1 MRTILKIFMM
11 LFCVFSYA
19 QTTVTGSITDKNS
32 QPLSGATIIIVGT
45 STGVVADF
53 DGNYSITSDMD
64 TPFSIEASSVG
75 FKAMSAEVNSSS
87 TVDFVLEDNSALD
100 EVVVS
105 ASRTPQRIFES
116 PVTIERFGIK
126 DIRNTASADFY
137 DGLENLKGVDINVN
151 SLTFK
156 AINTRGFATF
166 ANTRFVQ
173 LVDGMDNSAPALN
186 FPLGNLLGMT
196 ETDVLSVEII
206 PGASSALYGA
216 NAFNGILLMES
227 KNPFDHQGIS
237 GQYKHGITSQD
248 AAGGDNEF
256 RDLQV
261 RWGHKFSDKVAMKIN
276 FAYLRGTDWI
286 ANSEVD
292 KLGRVDENG
301 VGLTRA
307 AYNHDGINIYG
318 DEVATNINGVAQQME
333 MLGLLPAG
341 ASALVP
347 SVVVSRTGYKEVNLT
362 DHVARS
368 KKADWGL
375 YWRPDGTDNLEIQY
389 VGKYGTGET
398 VYQGTNRYAI
408 ENFLMTQHKLEV
420 KHSNFF
426 ARAYV
431 TEDNAGDS
439 YDMNFTAININ
450 RSWKGDTQ
458 WFGEYVGGI
467 VQGTLGGLNIDQA
480 HALGRAAADTGRLI
494 PGTQEYQDAFN
505 AVITDPDLTTGAKF
519 QDESKVYHSDFNYN
533 FGHMWDWA
541 EVQVGGSYREYSLN
555 SSGTIYTDYDGPITY
570 GDMGIYTQLVKD
582 MLDDRLRLTAAARY
596 DKAEFSDGAV
606 TPRVALAYTAG
617 ENRNHNLRVSYQTG
631 YRNPTT
637 QDLFI
642 GLDVGLARLVGSSP
656 DNPARYSRNFGTA
669 EAPLGYPISA
679 AGQVAT
685 GLPANLPYGAIT
697 GESAFSNSFSVSS
710 VQAFAATGNP
720 GLLQDSGVE
729 YVEAERLQSVEIG
742 YRAKLSPTFTIDAS
756 AYKNAYE
763 NFISTEAV
771 ISPLYG
777 QVGDNAASIL
787 AIANGDFETWSA
799 YTNADAEV
807 ESWGASI
814 GIIAKVLKNYDLSAN
829 YTKSVLE
836 FDEEKYP
843 DFATY
848 WNTPEHKVKVQFGN
862 TNILE
867 NVGFNVAWRWFS
879 DFYWESTFGNGDV
892 PATHVIDAQ
901 INFSLPKLNST
912 IKIGGAN
919 LGSHEYFTAFGS
931 GFIGQQ
937 YYISWTAFN

>member
-19 QTTVTGSITDKNS
+19 QTTVTGSITDRNS
-32 QPLSGATIIIVGT
+32 QPLSGATVVIVGT

-64 TPFSIEASSVG
+64 TPFTIEASSVG

-87 TVDFVLEDNSALD
+87 TVDFVLEDNTALD

-126 DIRNTASADFY
+126 DIKTNASADFY

-248 AAGGDNEF
+248 AAGDNEF

-261 RWGHKFSDKVAMKIN
+261 RWGHKFSDKVAMKVN
-276 FAYLRGTDWI
+276 FAYLLGTDWI
-286 ANSEVD
+286 ADSEVD

-318 DEVATNINGVAQQME
+318 DEVATNIKNVAQLME
-333 MLGLLPAG
+333 VGGLLPAG

-347 SVVVSRTGYKEVNLT
+347 SVVVSRTGYREVDLT

-375 YWRPDGTDNLEIQY
+375 YWRPDGTDDLEIQY

-420 KHSNFF
+420 KSPNFF
-426 ARAYV
+426 VRTYMNS
-431 TEDNAGDS
+431 DNAGDS

-450 RSWKGDTQ
+450 RSWKSDNQ

-467 VQGTLGGLNIDQA
+467 VGGTLAGLTMDAA
-480 HALGRAAADTGRLI
+480 HALGRATADTGRLI
-494 PGTQEYQDAFN
+494 PGTQAYMDAKE
-505 AVITDPDLTTGAKF
+505 AVITNPDLTTGAKF
-519 QDESKVYHSDFNYN
+519 QDESKVYHSDWNYN

-541 EVQVGGSYREYSLN
+541 EVQVGGSYRNYELN
-555 SSGTIYTDYDGPITY
+555 SSGTIYTDYDGPINY
-570 GDMGIYTQLVKD
+570 GDVGVYTQVVKD
-582 MLDDRLRLTAAARY
+582 MLDDKLRLTAAARY
-596 DKAEFSDGAV
+596 DKAEFSDGAI

-617 ENRNHNLRVSYQTG
+617 EYDNHNFRVSYQTG

-642 GLDVGLARLVGSSP
+642 GLDVGIARLVGSSP
-656 DNPARYSRNFGTA
+656 DNPARFVRDYSV
-669 EAPLGYPISA
+669 SA
-679 AGQVAT
+679 AGQQLGIPAT
-685 GLPANLPYGAIT
+685 VTLT
-697 GESAFSNSFSVSS
+697 GESAFNNSFSASS
-710 VQAFAATGNP
+710 VQAMAATGNP
-720 GLLQDSGVE
+720 ALLQASGVE
-729 YVEAERLQSVEIG
+729 YVEAERLQSIEFG
-742 YRAKLSPTFTIDAS
+742 YRAKLSPTFIIDANL
-756 AYKNAYE
+756 YRNAYE

-771 ISPLYG
+771 ISPYYG
-777 QVGDNAASIL
+777 QVGDNSLSVL
-787 AIANGDFETWSA
+787 AIANGDFETYSA

-807 ESWGASI
+807 ESWGATFGMSTKI
-814 GIIAKVLKNYDLSAN
+814 FKNYDLSAN

-836 FDEEKYP
+836 FDEELYP
-843 DFATY
+843 DFSTY

-862 TNILE
+862 TSLFE

-901 INFSLPKLNST
+901 INFTLPKLKST

-919 LGSHEYFTAFGS
+919 IGSQEYYTAFGS

-937 YYISWTAFN
+937 YYISWTANNL

>member
-19 QTTVTGSITDKNS
+19 QTTVTGSVTDSNS
-32 QPLSGATIIIVGT
+32 QPLSGATVVIVGT

-64 TPFSIEASSVG
+64 TPFTLQASSVG
-75 FKAMSAEVNSSS
+75 FTAMSAEVSSSS
-87 TVDFVLEDNSALD
+87 TVNFVLEDNTALD

-126 DIRNTASADFY
+126 DIATNASADFY

-196 ETDVLSVEII
+196 ETDVLSVELI

-216 NAFNGILLMES
+216 NAFNGILLMKS
-227 KNPFDHQGIS
+227 KSPFDHQGIS

-248 AAGGDNEF
+248 AAGDNEF
-256 RDLQV
+256 RDVQI
-261 RWGHKFSDKVAMKIN
+261 RWGHKFSDKLAMKVN

-286 ANSEVD
+286 ADSEVD

-307 AYNHDGINIYG
+307 AHNHDGINIYG
-318 DEVATNINGVAQQME
+318 DEVATNINGVAQAME
-333 MLGLLPAG
+333 GLGLLPAG

-347 SVVVSRTGYKEVNLT
+347 NTVVSRTGYREVDLT

-375 YWRPDGTDNLEIQY
+375 YWRPNADDFEVSY
-389 VGKYGTGET
+389 VGKIGTGET
-398 VYQGTNRYAI
+398 VYQGTNRYGI

-420 KHSNFF
+420 KDDNFNF
-426 ARAYV
+426 KGYM
-431 TEDNAGDS
+431 TSDWAGDS

-458 WFGEYVGGI
+458 WFGEYVGAI
-467 VQGTLGGLNIDQA
+467 VLGQLGGLTIDQA
-480 HALGRAAADTGRLI
+480 HALGRNTADTGRLM
-494 PGTQEYQDAFN
+494 PGTQGYLDAFETVVN
-505 AVITDPDLTTGAKF
+505 NPDLTTGAKF
-519 QDESKVYHSDFNYN
+519 QDESKVYHADFNYN

-555 SSGTIYTDYDGPITY
+555 SSGTIFTDYDGPINY
-570 GDMGIYTQLVKD
+570 GDFGVYTQWVKN
-582 MLDDRLRLTAAARY
+582 MADDRFTVTAAARY
-596 DKAEFSDGAV
+596 DKAEFSDGAI

-617 ENRNHNLRVSYQTG
+617 KDRNHNIRLSYQTG

-642 GLDVGLARLVGSSP
+642 GLDVGIARLIGSSP
-656 DNPARYSRNFGTA
+656 DNPSRYVRD
-669 EAPLGYPISA
+669 YPVSV
-679 AGQVAT
+679 AGQAL
-685 GLPANLPYGAIT
+685 GAPAVVTLT
-697 GESAFSNSFSVSS
+697 GEAAFNNSFSASS
-710 VQAFAATGNP
+710 VQAMAATGNP
-720 GLLQDSGVE
+720 GLLEASGVE
-729 YVEAERLQSVEIG
+729 HVKPEQMQSIEFG
-742 YRAKLSPTFTIDAS
+742 WRAKLSNTFTVDANI
-756 AYKNAYE
+756 YRNAYQD
-763 NFISTEAV
+763 FISTEAV
-771 ISPLYG
+771 ISPYYG
-777 QVGDNAASIL
+777 QVGDNGLSIL
-787 AIANGDFETWSA
+787 AIANGDFETYSA
-799 YTNADAEV
+799 YTNTDAEI
-807 ESWGASI
+807 ESWGATVGVRTKI
-814 GIIAKVLKNYDLSAN
+814 FNGYDLSAN

-836 FDEEKYP
+836 FDQEAYP
-843 DFATY
+843 DFSTN
-848 WNTPEHKVKVQFGN
+848 WNTPEDKWKVQFGN
-862 TNILE
+862 TNLFD

-879 DFYWESTFGNGDV
+879 DFYWEATFGNGDV
-892 PATHVIDAQ
+892 PSTHVIDAQ
-901 INFSLPKLNST
+901 INFTLPKWNSV

-919 LGSHEYFTAFGS
+919 IGGDEYFTAFGS
-931 GFIGQQ
+931 GFIGTQ
-937 YYISWTAFN
+937 YYISWTANN

>member
-1 MRTILKIFMM
+1 MRTILKIFTM

-19 QTTVTGSITDKNS
+19 QTTVTGSITDSNS
-32 QPLSGATIIIVGT
+32 QPLSGATVVIVGT

-75 FKAMSAEVNSSS
+75 FKAMSAEVSSSS
-87 TVDFVLEDNSALD
+87 TVDFVLEDNTALD

-116 PVTIERFGIK
+116 PVTVERFGIK
-126 DIRNTASADFY
+126 DIKTNASADFY

-196 ETDVLSVEII
+196 ETDVLSVEIL

-227 KNPFDHQGIS
+227 KSPFDFQGVS
-237 GQYKHGITSQD
+237 GQYKHGITSQE

-261 RWGHKFSDKVAMKIN
+261 RWGHKFSDKVAMKVN
-276 FAYLRGTDWI
+276 FAYLRGKDWV
-286 ANSEVD
+286 ADSEVD

-318 DEVATNINGVAQQME
+318 DEVATNIQGVAQAME
-333 MLGLLPAG
+333 AGGLLPAG

-347 SVVVSRTGYKEVNLT
+347 STVVSRTGYREVALT

-375 YWRPDGTDNLEIQY
+375 YWRPDGTDALEIQY

-408 ENFLMTQHKLEV
+408 ENFIMTQHKLEV
-420 KHSNFF
+420 KSPNFF
-426 ARAYV
+426 VRTYV
-431 TEDNAGDS
+431 NADDAGDS

-450 RSWKGDTQ
+450 RSWKSDNQ

-467 VQGTLGGLNIDQA
+467 VGGTLAGLTLDAA
-480 HALGRAAADTGRLI
+480 HALGRATADTGRLI
-494 PGTQEYQDAFN
+494 PGTEAYADAME
-505 AVITDPDLTTGAKF
+505 AVITNPDLTTGAKF
-519 QDESKVYHSDFNYN
+519 QDESKVYHTDWNYN

-541 EVQVGGSYREYSLN
+541 EVQLGGSYRNYELN
-555 SSGTIYTDYDGPITY
+555 SSGTIYTDYDGPINY
-570 GDMGIYTQLVKD
+570 GDVGVYTQITKD
-582 MLDDRLRLTAAARY
+582 MLDERLRLTAAARY
-596 DKAEFSDGAV
+596 DKAEFSDGAI
-606 TPRVALAYTAG
+606 TPRVSLAYTAG
-617 ENRNHNLRVSYQTG
+617 DYKNHNFRVSYQTG

-642 GLDVGLARLVGSSP
+642 GLDVGIARLVGSSP
-656 DNPARYSRNFGTA
+656 DNPARFIRDYSVSANGQA
-669 EAPLGYPISA
+669 LGM
-679 AGQVAT
+679 
-685 GLPANLPYGAIT
+685 PAMVTLT
-697 GESAFSNSFSVSS
+697 GESAFNNSFSASS
-710 VQAFAATGNP
+710 VQAMAATGNP
-720 GLLQDSGVE
+720 GLLEASGVE
-729 YVEAERLQSVEIG
+729 YVEAERLQSVEFG
-742 YRAKLSPTFTIDAS
+742 YRGKLSPTFIIDANI
-756 AYKNAYE
+756 YRNAYE

-771 ISPLYG
+771 ISPYYG
-777 QVGDNAASIL
+777 EVGDNGLSIL
-787 AIANGDFETWSA
+787 AIANGDFETYSA

-807 ESWGASI
+807 ESWGATI
-814 GIIAKVLKNYDLSAN
+814 GMSTKIFKNYDLSAN

-836 FDEEKYP
+836 FDEELYP
-843 DFATY
+843 DFSTY

-862 TNILE
+862 TNIFE

-901 INFSLPKLNST
+901 INFSIPKLKST

-919 LGSHEYFTAFGS
+919 LGSQEYFTAFGS

-937 YYISWTAFN
+937 YYISWTANNL

>member
-32 QPLSGATIIIVGT
+32 QPLSGATVVIVGT

-64 TPFSIEASSVG
+64 TPFTLEASSVG
-75 FKAMSAEVNSSS
+75 FKAMSAEVSSSS
-87 TVDFVLEDNSALD
+87 TVNFTLEDNTALD

-126 DIRNTASADFY
+126 DIATTASADFY

-156 AINTRGFATF
+156 AINTRGFSTF

-196 ETDVLSVEII
+196 ETDVLSVELI
-206 PGASSALYGA
+206 PGSSSALYGA

-227 KNPFDHQGIS
+227 KSPFDHQGLS

-248 AAGGDNEF
+248 AAGDNEF
-256 RDLQV
+256 RDVQI
-261 RWGHKFSDKVAMKIN
+261 RWGHKFSDKLAMKVN

-286 ANSEVD
+286 ADSEVD

-307 AYNHDGINIYG
+307 AHNHDGINIYG
-318 DEVATNINGVAQQME
+318 DEVATNINGVAQAME
-333 MLGLLPAG
+333 GLGLLPAG

-347 SVVVSRTGYKEVNLT
+347 NTVVSRTGYREVDLT

-375 YWRPDGTDNLEIQY
+375 YWRPNADNFEVSY
-389 VGKYGTGET
+389 VGKIGTGET
-398 VYQGTNRYAI
+398 VYQGTNRYGI

-420 KHSNFF
+420 KDDNFNF
-426 ARAYV
+426 KGYM
-431 TEDNAGDS
+431 TSDWAGDS

-458 WFGEYVGGI
+458 WFGEYVGAI
-467 VQGTLGGLNIDQA
+467 VLGQLGGLTIDQA
-480 HALGRAAADTGRLI
+480 HALGRNTADTGRLM
-494 PGTQEYQDAFN
+494 PGTQGYLDAFETVVN
-505 AVITDPDLTTGAKF
+505 NPDLTTGAKF
-519 QDESKVYHSDFNYN
+519 QDESKVYHADFNYN

-541 EVQVGGSYREYSLN
+541 EVQVGGSYREYALN
-555 SSGTIYTDYDGPITY
+555 SSGTIFTDYDGPIHY
-570 GDMGIYTQLVKD
+570 GDLGIYTQWVKN
-582 MLDDRLRLTAAARY
+582 MADDRFTVTAAARY
-596 DKAEFSDGAV
+596 DKAEFSDGAI

-617 ENRNHNLRVSYQTG
+617 KDRNHNIRLSYQTG

-642 GLDVGLARLVGSSP
+642 GLDVGIARLIGSSP
-656 DNPARYSRNFGTA
+656 DNPARYVRD
-669 EAPLGYPISA
+669 YPVSV
-679 AGQVAT
+679 AGQAL
-685 GLPANLPYGAIT
+685 GAPAVVTLT
-697 GESAFSNSFSVSS
+697 GEAAFNNSFSASS
-710 VQAFAATGNP
+710 VQAMAATGNP
-720 GLLQDSGVE
+720 GLLEASGVE
-729 YVEAERLQSVEIG
+729 HVKPEQMQSIEFG
-742 YRAKLSPTFTIDAS
+742 WRAKLSNTFTIDANI
-756 AYKNAYE
+756 YRNAYQD
-763 NFISTEAV
+763 FISTEAV
-771 ISPLYG
+771 ISPYYG
-777 QVGDNAASIL
+777 QVGDNGLSIL
-787 AIANGDFETWSA
+787 AIANGDFETYSA
-799 YTNADAEV
+799 YTNTDAEI
-807 ESWGASI
+807 ESWGATVGVRTKI
-814 GIIAKVLKNYDLSAN
+814 FNGYDLSAN

-836 FDEEKYP
+836 FDQEAYP
-843 DFATY
+843 DFSTN
-848 WNTPEHKVKVQFGN
+848 WNTPEDKWKVQFGN
-862 TNILE
+862 TNLFD

-879 DFYWESTFGNGDV
+879 DFYWEATFGNGDV
-892 PATHVIDAQ
+892 PSTHVIDAQ
-901 INFSLPKLNST
+901 INFTLPKWNSV

-919 LGSHEYFTAFGS
+919 IGGDEYFTAFGS
-931 GFIGQQ
+931 GFIGTQ
-937 YYISWTAFN
+937 YYISWTANN

>member
-1 MRTILKIFMM
+1 
-11 LFCVFSYA
+11 VFSYA
-19 QTTVTGSITDKNS
+19 QTTVTGSVTDSNS
-32 QPLSGATIIIVGT
+32 QPLSGATVVIVGT

-64 TPFSIEASSVG
+64 TPFTLQASSVG
-75 FKAMSAEVNSSS
+75 FTAMSAEVSSSS
-87 TVDFVLEDNSALD
+87 TVNFVLEDNTALD

-126 DIRNTASADFY
+126 DIATNASADFY

-196 ETDVLSVEII
+196 ETDVLSVELI
-206 PGASSALYGA
+206 PGSSSALYGA

-227 KNPFDHQGIS
+227 KSPFDHQGLS

-248 AAGGDNEF
+248 AAGDNEF
-256 RDLQV
+256 RDVQI
-261 RWGHKFSDKVAMKIN
+261 RWGHKFSDKLAMKVN

-286 ANSEVD
+286 ADSEVD

-307 AYNHDGINIYG
+307 AHNHDGINIYG
-318 DEVATNINGVAQQME
+318 DEVATNINGVAQAME
-333 MLGLLPAG
+333 GLGLLPAG

-347 SVVVSRTGYKEVNLT
+347 NTVVSRTGYREVDLT

-375 YWRPDGTDNLEIQY
+375 YWRPNADDFEVSY
-389 VGKYGTGET
+389 VGKIGTGET
-398 VYQGTNRYAI
+398 VYQGTNRYGI

-420 KHSNFF
+420 KDDNFNF
-426 ARAYV
+426 KGYM
-431 TEDNAGDS
+431 TSDWAGDS

-458 WFGEYVGGI
+458 WFGEYVGAI
-467 VQGTLGGLNIDQA
+467 VLGQLGGLTIDQA
-480 HALGRAAADTGRLI
+480 HALGRNTADTGRLM
-494 PGTQEYQDAFN
+494 PGTQGYLDAFETVVN
-505 AVITDPDLTTGAKF
+505 NPDLTTGAKF
-519 QDESKVYHSDFNYN
+519 QDESKVYHADFNYN

-555 SSGTIYTDYDGPITY
+555 SSGTIFTDYDGPINY
-570 GDMGIYTQLVKD
+570 GDFGVYTQWVKN
-582 MLDDRLRLTAAARY
+582 MADDRFTVTAAARY
-596 DKAEFSDGAV
+596 DKAEFSDGAI

-617 ENRNHNLRVSYQTG
+617 KDRNHNIRLSYQTG

-642 GLDVGLARLVGSSP
+642 GLDVGIARLIGSSP
-656 DNPARYSRNFGTA
+656 DNPARYVRD
-669 EAPLGYPISA
+669 YPVSV
-679 AGQVAT
+679 AGQAL
-685 GLPANLPYGAIT
+685 GAPAVVTLT
-697 GESAFSNSFSVSS
+697 GEAAFNNSFSASS
-710 VQAFAATGNP
+710 VQAMAATGNP
-720 GLLQDSGVE
+720 GLLEASGVE
-729 YVEAERLQSVEIG
+729 HVKPEQMQSIEFG
-742 YRAKLSPTFTIDAS
+742 WRAKLSNAFTIDANI
-756 AYKNAYE
+756 YRNAYQD
-763 NFISTEAV
+763 FISTEAV
-771 ISPLYG
+771 ISPYYG
-777 QVGDNAASIL
+777 QVGDNGLSIL
-787 AIANGDFETWSA
+787 AIANGDFETYSA
-799 YTNADAEV
+799 YTNTDAEI
-807 ESWGASI
+807 ESWGATVGVRTKI
-814 GIIAKVLKNYDLSAN
+814 FNGYDLSAN

-836 FDEEKYP
+836 FDQEAYP
-843 DFATY
+843 DFATN
-848 WNTPEHKVKVQFGN
+848 WNTPEDKWKVQFGN
-862 TNILE
+862 TNLFD

-879 DFYWESTFGNGDV
+879 DFYWEATFGNGDV
-892 PATHVIDAQ
+892 PSTHVIDAQ
-901 INFSLPKLNST
+901 INFTLPKWNSV

-919 LGSHEYFTAFGS
+919 IGGDEYFTAFGS
-931 GFIGQQ
+931 GFIGTQ
-937 YYISWTAFN
+937 YYISWTANN

>member
-19 QTTVTGSITDKNS
+19 QTTVTGSVTDRNS
-32 QPLSGATIIIVGT
+32 QPLSGATVIIVGT

-75 FKAMSAEVNSSS
+75 FKAMSAEVSSSS
-87 TVDFVLEDNSALD
+87 TVDFVLEDNTALD

-116 PVTIERFGIK
+116 PVTVERFGIK
-126 DIRNTASADFY
+126 DIKTTASADFY

-156 AINTRGFATF
+156 AINTRGFSTF

-227 KNPFDHQGIS
+227 KNPFDFQGVS
-237 GQYKHGITSQD
+237 GQYKHGITSQE

-261 RWGHKFSDKVAMKIN
+261 RFGHKFSDKVAMKVN
-276 FAYLRGTDWI
+276 FAYLRGTDWV
-286 ANSEVD
+286 ADSEVD

-307 AYNHDGINIYG
+307 AHNHDGINIYG
-318 DEVATNINGVAQQME
+318 DEVATDINGVAQAME
-333 MLGLLPAG
+333 AGGLLPAG

-347 SVVVSRTGYKEVNLT
+347 STVVSRTGYREVDLT

-375 YWRPDGTDNLEIQY
+375 YWRPDGTDALEIQY

-398 VYQGTNRYAI
+398 VYQGTNRYGI
-408 ENFLMTQHKLEV
+408 ENFIMTQHKLEV
-420 KHSNFF
+420 KSPNFF
-426 ARAYV
+426 VRTYV
-431 TEDNAGDS
+431 NADNAGDS

-450 RSWKGDTQ
+450 RSWKSDNQ

-467 VQGTLGGLNIDQA
+467 VGGTLAGLTIDAA
-480 HALGRAAADTGRLI
+480 HALGRATADTGRLM
-494 PGTQEYQDAFN
+494 PGTQAYMDAFETVVN
-505 AVITDPDLTTGAKF
+505 NPDLTTGAKF
-519 QDESKVYHSDFNYN
+519 QDESKVYHTDFNYN

-541 EVQVGGSYREYSLN
+541 EVQLGGSYRNYELN
-555 SSGTIYTDYDGPITY
+555 SSGTIYTDYDGPINY
-570 GDMGIYTQLVKD
+570 GDMGVYTQITKD
-582 MLDDRLRLTAAARY
+582 MLDDRFRVTAAARY
-596 DKAEFSDGAV
+596 DKAEFSDGAI

-617 ENRNHNLRVSYQTG
+617 DYKNHNFRVSYQTG

-642 GLDVGLARLVGSSP
+642 GLDVGIARLVGSSP
-656 DNPARYSRNFGTA
+656 DNPSRFVRDYSV
-669 EAPLGYPISA
+669 SV
-679 AGQVAT
+679 AGQALGAPAT
-685 GLPANLPYGAIT
+685 VTLT
-697 GESAFSNSFSVSS
+697 GDSAFSNSFSASS
-710 VQAFAATGNP
+710 VQAMAATGNP
-720 GLLQDSGVE
+720 GLLEASGVE
-729 YVEAERLQSVEIG
+729 YVEAERLQSVEFG
-742 YRAKLSPTFTIDAS
+742 YRGKLSPTFIVDANIYRNS
-756 AYKNAYE
+756 YE

-771 ISPLYG
+771 ISPYYG
-777 QVGDNAASIL
+777 QVGDNGLSIL
-787 AIANGDFETWSA
+787 AIANGDFETYSA
-799 YTNADAEV
+799 YTNSDAMV
-807 ESWGASI
+807 ESWGAAI
-814 GIIAKVLKNYDLSAN
+814 GIVTKLFKNWDLSAN

-836 FDEEKYP
+836 FDQDLYP
-843 DFATY
+843 DFQTN

-862 TNILE
+862 TNIFE
-867 NVGFNVAWRWFS
+867 NVGFNVAWRYFS
-879 DFYWESTFGNGDV
+879 AFYWEATFGNGDV
-892 PATHVIDAQ
+892 PATNVIDAQ
-901 INFSLPKLNST
+901 INFTIPKWNST

-919 LGSHEYFTAFGS
+919 LGSQEYFTAFGS

-937 YYISWTAFN
+937 YYISWTANNL

>member
-19 QTTVTGSITDKNS
+19 QTTVTGSITDRNS
-32 QPLSGATIIIVGT
+32 QPLSGATVVIVGT

-64 TPFSIEASSVG
+64 TPFTIEASSVG

-87 TVDFVLEDNSALD
+87 TVDFVLEDNTALD

-126 DIRNTASADFY
+126 DIKTNASADFY

-248 AAGGDNEF
+248 AAGDNEF

-261 RWGHKFSDKVAMKIN
+261 RWGHKFSDKVAMKVN
-276 FAYLRGTDWI
+276 FAYLLGTDWI
-286 ANSEVD
+286 ADSEVD

-318 DEVATNINGVAQQME
+318 DEVATNIKNVAQLME
-333 MLGLLPAG
+333 TGGLLPAG

-347 SVVVSRTGYKEVNLT
+347 SVVVSRTGYREVDLT

-375 YWRPDGTDNLEIQY
+375 YWRPDGTDDLEIQY

-420 KHSNFF
+420 KSPNFF
-426 ARAYV
+426 VRTYMNS
-431 TEDNAGDS
+431 DNAGDS

-450 RSWKGDTQ
+450 RSWKSDNQ

-467 VQGTLGGLNIDQA
+467 VGGTLAGLTMDAA
-480 HALGRAAADTGRLI
+480 HALGRATADTGRLI
-494 PGTQEYQDAFN
+494 PGTQAYMDAKE
-505 AVITDPDLTTGAKF
+505 AVITNPDLTTGAKF
-519 QDESKVYHSDFNYN
+519 QDESKVYHSDWNYN

-541 EVQVGGSYREYSLN
+541 EVQVGGSYRNYELN
-555 SSGTIYTDYDGPITY
+555 SSGTIYTDYDGPINY
-570 GDMGIYTQLVKD
+570 GDVGVYTQVVKD
-582 MLDDRLRLTAAARY
+582 MLDDKLRLTAAARY
-596 DKAEFSDGAV
+596 DKAEFSDGAI

-617 ENRNHNLRVSYQTG
+617 EYDNHNFRVSYQTG

-642 GLDVGLARLVGSSP
+642 GLDVGIARLVGSSP
-656 DNPARYSRNFGTA
+656 DNPARFVRDYSV
-669 EAPLGYPISA
+669 SA
-679 AGQVAT
+679 AGQQLGIPAT
-685 GLPANLPYGAIT
+685 VTLT
-697 GESAFSNSFSVSS
+697 GESAFNNSFSASS
-710 VQAFAATGNP
+710 VQAMAATGNP
-720 GLLQDSGVE
+720 ALLQASGVE
-729 YVEAERLQSVEIG
+729 YVEAERLQSIEFG
-742 YRAKLSPTFTIDAS
+742 YRAKLSPTFIIDANL
-756 AYKNAYE
+756 YRNAYE

-771 ISPLYG
+771 ISPYYG
-777 QVGDNAASIL
+777 QVGDNSLSIL
-787 AIANGDFETWSA
+787 AIANGDFETYSA

-807 ESWGASI
+807 ESWGATFGMSTKI
-814 GIIAKVLKNYDLSAN
+814 FKNYDLSAN

-836 FDEEKYP
+836 FDEELYP
-843 DFATY
+843 DFSTY

-862 TNILE
+862 TSLFE

-901 INFSLPKLNST
+901 INFTLPKLKST

-919 LGSHEYFTAFGS
+919 IGSQEYYTAFGS

-937 YYISWTAFN
+937 YYISWTANNL

>member
-19 QTTVTGSITDKNS
+19 QTTVTGSVTDKNS
-32 QPLSGATIIIVGT
+32 QPLSGATVVIVGT

-64 TPFSIEASSVG
+64 TPFTLEASSVG
-75 FKAMSAEVNSSS
+75 FKAMSAEVSSSS
-87 TVDFVLEDNSALD
+87 TVNFTLEDNTALD

-126 DIRNTASADFY
+126 DIETNASADFY

-196 ETDVLSVEII
+196 ETDVLSVELI
-206 PGASSALYGA
+206 PGSSSALYGA

-227 KNPFDHQGIS
+227 KSPFDHQGIS

-248 AAGGDNEF
+248 AAGDNEF
-256 RDLQV
+256 RDVQI
-261 RWGHKFSDKVAMKIN
+261 RWGHKFSDKLAMKVN

-286 ANSEVD
+286 ADSEVD

-307 AYNHDGINIYG
+307 AHNHDGINIYG
-318 DEVATNINGVAQQME
+318 DEVATNINGVAQAME
-333 MLGLLPAG
+333 GLGLLPAG

-347 SVVVSRTGYKEVNLT
+347 NTVVSRTGYREVDLT

-375 YWRPDGTDNLEIQY
+375 YWRPNADDFEVSY
-389 VGKYGTGET
+389 VGKIGTGET
-398 VYQGTNRYAI
+398 VYQGTNRYGI

-420 KHSNFF
+420 KDDNFNF
-426 ARAYV
+426 KGYM
-431 TEDNAGDS
+431 TSDWAGDS

-458 WFGEYVGGI
+458 WFGEYVGAI
-467 VQGTLGGLNIDQA
+467 VLGQLGGLTIDQA
-480 HALGRAAADTGRLI
+480 HALGRNTADTGRLM
-494 PGTQEYQDAFN
+494 PGTQGYLDAFETVVN
-505 AVITDPDLTTGAKF
+505 NPDLTTGAKF
-519 QDESKVYHSDFNYN
+519 QDESKVYHADFNYN

-555 SSGTIYTDYDGPITY
+555 SSGTIFTDYDGPINY
-570 GDMGIYTQLVKD
+570 GDFGVYTQWVKN
-582 MLDDRLRLTAAARY
+582 MADDRFTVTAAARY
-596 DKAEFSDGAV
+596 DKAEFSDGAI

-617 ENRNHNLRVSYQTG
+617 KDRNHNIRLSYQTG

-642 GLDVGLARLVGSSP
+642 GLDVGIARLIGSSP
-656 DNPARYSRNFGTA
+656 DNPARYVRD
-669 EAPLGYPISA
+669 YPVSV
-679 AGQVAT
+679 AGQAL
-685 GLPANLPYGAIT
+685 GAPAVVTLT
-697 GESAFSNSFSVSS
+697 GEAAFNNSFSASS
-710 VQAFAATGNP
+710 VQAMAATGNP
-720 GLLQDSGVE
+720 GLLEASGVE
-729 YVEAERLQSVEIG
+729 HVKPEQMQSIEFG
-742 YRAKLSPTFTIDAS
+742 WRAKLSNAFTIDANI
-756 AYKNAYE
+756 YRNAYQD
-763 NFISTEAV
+763 FISTEAV
-771 ISPLYG
+771 ISPYYG
-777 QVGDNAASIL
+777 QVGDNGLSIL
-787 AIANGDFETWSA
+787 AIANGDFETYSA
-799 YTNADAEV
+799 YTNTDAEI
-807 ESWGASI
+807 ESWGATVGVRTKI
-814 GIIAKVLKNYDLSAN
+814 FNGYDLSAN

-836 FDEEKYP
+836 FDQEAYP
-843 DFATY
+843 DFSTN
-848 WNTPEHKVKVQFGN
+848 WNTPEDKWKVQFGN
-862 TNILE
+862 TNLFD

-879 DFYWESTFGNGDV
+879 DFYWEATFGNGDV
-892 PATHVIDAQ
+892 PSTHVIDAQ
-901 INFSLPKLNST
+901 INFTIPKWNSV

-919 LGSHEYFTAFGS
+919 IGGDEYFTAFGS
-931 GFIGQQ
+931 GFIGTQ
-937 YYISWTAFN
+937 YYISWTANN